1 MSSDKESIQST
12 VEDVTNS
19 DNDNTSV
26 EFMSNDVKVVM
37 NIIDV
42 ASARG
47 CFRPP
52 EMKGI
57 GEFYEKLSGLL
68 PQEK

>member
-1 MSSDKESIQST
+1 MSSDKENIQST

-19 DNDNTSV
+19 DNTSV
-26 EFMSNDVKVVM
+26 EFTSNDVKVVM

>member
-19 DNDNTSV
+19 DNTSV
-26 EFMSNDVKVVM
+26 EFTSNDVKVVM